1 MQKSTRGFTI
11 VELLIVIVV
20 IGILATI
27 TIVAFNGIQT
37 RANTAAATSDLAAFR
52 KAVELFK
59 LDSAGN
65 TYPTSIAD
73 LESLKVKLTGSAY
86 MTGTDAS
93 INLLY
98 CVTSGAGNYALLG
111 MTKNGVK
118 LYVTNTEGAI
128 GTYTGADSWN
138 GADYTVR
145 CRTVL
150 ANSLNTAHAGYSRG
164 DTTNGPWRPW
174 TSVGN

>member
-20 IGILATI
+20 IGVLAAI

-37 RANTAAATSDLAAFR
+37 RANTTAATSDLASFR

-59 LDSAGN
+59 LDSPGD
-65 TYPTSIAD
+65 TYPASIAD
-73 LESLKVKLTGSAY
+73 LESLKVKLTGNAY

-111 MTKNGVK
+111 MTKNGIK
-118 LYVTNTEGAI
+118 LYATNTEGKV
-128 GTYTGADSWN
+128 GEYTGVDSWN
-138 GADYTVR
+138 GSDYTAR

-150 ANSLNTAHAGYSRG
+150 PSSVNTAHAGYSRG

-174 TSVGN
+174 TNVGN